1 MLGLEGGQAEEVVEH
16 LLLLGQDVG
25 GLHGEAGLEVGGLG
39 GVDDHSSQL
48 NSRMLLWG

>member
-1 MLGLEGGQAEEVVEH
+1 MAVH
-16 LLLLGQDVG
+16 LLDFGQVVG
-25 GLHGEAGLEVGGLG
+25 GVDGEAGLEVGGLG